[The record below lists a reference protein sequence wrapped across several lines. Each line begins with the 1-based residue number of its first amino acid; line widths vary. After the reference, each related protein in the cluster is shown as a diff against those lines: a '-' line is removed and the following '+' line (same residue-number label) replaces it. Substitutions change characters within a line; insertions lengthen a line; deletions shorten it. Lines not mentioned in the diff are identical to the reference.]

1 MLVNDGPQVPV
12 EYIVTNSVLSIT
24 FRLNVTTFSCEMLS
38 IVHKTVIV
46 SHSPALLSIG
56 TGHPQHR
63 VRMLCPRRRGANEVQ
78 KPAGFQVESLFTFIK
93 V

>member
-12 EYIVTNSVLSIT
+12 EYIITNSVLSLT
-24 FRLNVTTFSCEMLS
+24 FRLNVTAFSCEMLS

-46 SHSPALLSIG
+46 SLLRPLSIG